1 VWATRSTLEAENL
14 SPEYQQMFNKALRET
29 RLDARQ
35 LIKSG
40 QDSRAEVRELLD
52 APEFDRGAILIA
64 LSHACEADMG
74 LCLGV
79 KASLVDFAASLTP
92 EEREKLVSG
101 LARQGALRQGTLALA
116 LPLQR

>member
-1 VWATRSTLEAENL
+1 
-14 SPEYQQMFNKALRET
+14 MFNKALRET

-52 APEFDRGAILIA
+52 APEFDRGAILRA

-79 KASLVDFAASLTP
+79 KASLVDFAASL
-92 EEREKLVSG
+92 
-101 LARQGALRQGTLALA
+101 ARRARKTSLWTGATRCAKTRYTSTSITITTLIKPHYKSMVLF
-116 LPLQR
+116 